1 MIAALT
7 AEFTRQRLA
16 ALNPNDLRR
25 YRETIAKSVV
35 FEQLESGDVDL
46 ILSSCRLLDTAAG
59 GFILTEGLPSDGLY
73 IILEGQIEFL
83 LPEHAGGGLRRPS
96 RIRLNVLGPGRCF
109 GEYGVIDD
117 RPASA
122 SAQALAPAR
131 LCFLPKA
138 EFRRVIAQNDRIGKI
153 VLFNLLRFL
162 VGRLRGKDAASG
174 AAGRRCARPH
184 RCRA

>member
-1 MIAALT
+1 MELT
-7 AEFTRQRLA
+7 STRPSKIHR
-16 ALNPNDLRR
+16 PG
-25 YRETIAKSVV
+25 S
-35 FEQLESGDVDL
+35 LEKG
-46 ILSSCRLLDTAAG
+46 A

-73 IILEGQIEFL
+73 IILEGQVEFF

-96 RIRLNVLGPGRCF
+96 RVRLNVLGPGRCF

-138 EFRRVIAQNDRIGKI
+138 EFRRIIAQDDRIGKVVI
-153 VLFNLLRFL
+153 FNLLRFL
-162 VGRLRGKDAASG
+162 VGRLRGKDRELDLVLLEDGPRES
-174 AAGRRCARPH
+174 
-184 RCRA
+184 